1 MPPELG
7 LVLLLGTANDGENI
21 QEDVDD
27 VRVQIQGRKHIFF
40 WAQGQL
46 LVPQEQLGVHCQE
59 LVGKDTVGILPLM
72 HSPRHPREGLP
83 TPSLTQVKSRAPS
96 EAYTISR
103 MRFRMKM
110 QSMAKMKS
118 TTTLTRSTPMHEVKS

>member
-1 MPPELG
+1 MVLNRVVTHSVAPRRPPS
-7 LVLLLGTANDGENI
+7 I
-21 QEDVDD
+21 
-27 VRVQIQGRKHIFF
+27 
-40 WAQGQL
+40 
-46 LVPQEQLGVHCQE
+46 P
-59 LVGKDTVGILPLM
+59 
-72 HSPRHPREGLP
+72 
-83 TPSLTQVKSRAPS
+83 LTQVKSRAPS

>member
-1 MPPELG
+1 MALSCQGHGSEPTMPPELG

-46 LVPQEQLGVHCQE
+46 LVPQKQLGVHCQE
-59 LVGKDTVGILPLM
+59 LVGKDTISIHYPI
-72 HSPRHPREGLP
+72 HSLCIP
-83 TPSLTQVKSRAPS
+83 VKASQSPHSR
-96 EAYTISR
+96 R
-103 MRFRMKM
+103 
-110 QSMAKMKS
+110 
-118 TTTLTRSTPMHEVKS
+118 